1 MYSTQ
6 STESKIIQIT
16 RVQLPMELGEWN
28 RFRIGGVIDES
39 RGLGALE
46 AEEVQLGMQGWL

>member
-1 MYSTQ
+1 M
-6 STESKIIQIT
+6 
-16 RVQLPMELGEWN
+16 WN

-46 AEEVQLGMQGWL
+46 AEEVQLGMQGWLALTNRAVYVHNHQGRA